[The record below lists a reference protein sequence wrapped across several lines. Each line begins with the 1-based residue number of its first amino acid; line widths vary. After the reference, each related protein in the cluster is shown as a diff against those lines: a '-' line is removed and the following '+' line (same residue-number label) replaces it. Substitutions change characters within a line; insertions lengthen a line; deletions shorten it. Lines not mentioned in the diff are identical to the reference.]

1 MIRNRTI
8 ALAAILFLSIS
19 ALPAQNKIQLKIASV
34 APSRS
39 PWDIEQRALA
49 QEWSQIT
56 KGLVTLT
63 FYDAG
68 SLGGEKGII
77 QKFRSVRPGQKSPLD
92 GAIMTT
98 IGLHELAPEASIYT
112 LSIPFLIRNQAELDL
127 VLEKQG
133 GELINA
139 YRKNGFEMIAWTN
152 VGWLSFYTKDPYAN
166 LAELKKIKIASAGLD
181 SPILGDTFRAAGFT
195 IEDVTAVKLLQEL
208 KSSGGVRGFFGV
220 HMYAYVTGL
229 SKTIGYGLD
238 TKLSPVLAGVVIS
251 NDAWAKIPA
260 EFKPEMLKAVE
271 RMRVRLDASLEQT
284 DRMYVENMKKEGVK
298 MLVPANSELAAWE
311 SDFARD
317 MDTIT
322 KSAPGAFSL
331 PLYRKI
337 QTLLQTVRK

>member
-1 MIRNRTI
+1 MNRNRMI
-8 ALAAILFLSIS
+8 ALAAVFLLTLSGLS
-19 ALPAQNKIQLKIASV
+19 AQAKIQLKIASV

-98 IGLHELAPEASIYT
+98 IG
-112 LSIPFLIRNQAELDL
+112 PFLIRNQAELDL
-127 VLEKQG
+127 VLQKQG
-133 GELINA
+133 GELIDA

-152 VGWLSFYTKDPYAN
+152 VGWLSFYTKDPFSN

-195 IEDVTAVKLLQEL
+195 IEDVTAMKLLQEL
-208 KSSGGVRGFFGV
+208 KSASGVRGFFGV

-298 MLVPANSELAAWE
+298 MLVPTDSELASWE
-311 SDFARD
+311 KDFARD

-337 QTLLQTVRK
+337 QSMLQTVRK